1 MDKKIL
7 FKEFKETGRDIFLR
21 GLISSHAGNMSVKI
35 GDRIHITKKSSMLG
49 RLLPK
54 DIVEVG
60 PEKNAAGDSMA
71 STELVV
77 HRAIYEKTSGLAV
90 VHTHPPYATLLSM
103 VLDAIIPVDSE
114 GIYLFQKAPVVS
126 PEKTIGSE
134 ETAVLVSE
142 SLQDSKIV
150 LIRGHGSFARGDTLE
165 EAFMLTTSLEAS
177 AFFLYHLHGLD
188 DLKIRRAN
196 PTGRTRS

>member
-1 MDKKIL
+1 MDKKAL

-21 GLISSHAGNMSVKI
+21 GLITSHAGNMSVKI
-35 GDRIHITKKSSMLG
+35 ADTIHITKKSSMLG
-49 RLLPK
+49 RLHPK

-60 PEKNAAGDSMA
+60 LEPNNAKDARA

-77 HRAIYEKTSGLAV
+77 HRALYKKTNGLAI

-103 VLDAIIPVDSE
+103 VQNKIVPVDSE
-114 GIYLFQKAPVVS
+114 GLYLFQKAPVVS

-134 ETAVLVSE
+134 EAALLVSE
-142 SLQDSKIV
+142 ALQSSKVV
-150 LIRGHGSFARGDTLE
+150 LIRGHGSFAMGSTLE

-177 AFFLYHLHGLD
+177 AFFLYHLQRLGN
-188 DLKIRRAN
+188 LKVRPAE
-196 PTGRTRS
+196 TAGRKRL

>member
-1 MDKKIL
+1 MDKKAL

-35 GDRIHITKKSSMLG
+35 GDRIHITRKSSMLG
-49 RLLPK
+49 RLHPK

-60 PEKNAAGDSMA
+60 PEKDDVNAPMA

-77 HRAIYEKTSGLAV
+77 HRAIYEKTSGIAI

-103 VLDAIIPVDSE
+103 VQDTIVPVDSE
-114 GIYLFQKAPVVS
+114 GTYLFQKAPVVR

-134 ETAVLVSE
+134 EAALLVSE
-142 SLQDSKIV
+142 SLQNSKIV
-150 LIRGHGSFARGDTLE
+150 LIRGHGSFARGSTLE

-177 AFFLYHLHGLD
+177 AFFLYHLHGLRD
-188 DLKIRRAN
+188 
-196 PTGRTRS
+196 